1 MKNGAYGISDI
12 EGKVER
18 VATSERGKRASFNG
32 ATGASDMAGNAAQVA
47 VERSGRLPRYNAETS
62 DIKQGRVR
70 DLEFFLQ
77 PSPAFCYFPRFMQ
90 ASEG

>member
-1 MKNGAYGISDI
+1 
-12 EGKVER
+12 
-18 VATSERGKRASFNG
+18 
-32 ATGASDMAGNAAQVA
+32 MAGNAAQVA

-62 DIKQGRVR
+62 DIKSATGRIRRGEQGRVR